1 MALLR
6 NKTVHRDFDIKETYE
21 AGIELRGF
29 EVKSI
34 RNKIGSLKGSHVVV
48 RGGEAWLTNA
58 HIPPIQPANAP
69 EDFDTYRTR
78 KLLLHKEE
86 IAELGQLEKQSG
98 VAIVPIAMYN
108 SGGRIKLE
116 IGVGRGKKAH
126 DKREDIKKRDMKR
139 DVDRTLKNKY

>member
-1 MALLR
+1 MALLK
-6 NKTVHRDFDIKETYE
+6 NKTAYRDFDIQQTFE
-21 AGIELRGF
+21 AGIELHGF

-34 RNKIGSLKGSHVVV
+34 RAKLGSLKGAHIVI

-69 EDFDTYRTR
+69 DDFDTYRTR

-86 IAELGQLEKQSG
+86 IDELGQFERQGG
-98 VAIVPIAMYN
+98 VAVFPISMYN
-108 SGGRIKLE
+108 SNKRIKVE
-116 IGVGRGKKAH
+116 VGVGRGKKAR

-139 DVDRTLKNKY
+139 DVDRTLKNQY